1 MSPEISEGN
10 DFEREVRN
18 LLGKHV
24 KNEKIIL
31 EKTSQPEFG
40 DVSFPCFTL
49 SKEMKKSPVKIAEEL
64 SKKIK
69 PADLVK
75 GVEAKGG
82 YLNFFA
88 DWGKIFRDVYE
99 RIENDPKKFGSEKA
113 GKKEKILIEYSAPNT
128 NKPLHLGHVRNNS
141 LGMALSRILGF
152 SGFDVVKVN
161 LVNDRGIHICKS
173 MLAYMLFGDGKT
185 PESEGKKGDHF
196 VGDYYVLYN
205 KKSKEDPSLESRA
218 RDLLKKWEDGD
229 KETIELWKR
238 MNSWTFDGFRK
249 TYKEYGC
256 EFDKWY
262 YESKTYELGKKF
274 VTEGLRKGIFSRGEE
289 GEIYIDL
296 TGQGLDK
303 KILMR
308 SDGTTVY
315 MTQDLGT
322 TKLKYDDFHPDR
334 MIWVVASEQNYH
346 FQVLFKIIDILGYEW
361 SKKCYHLNY
370 GMVFLPE
377 GKMKS
382 REGNVVDAD
391 DLLENLTKDAVTEI
405 KKRDIIQGADEIK
418 KTARM
423 ISLGAI
429 KFYMLRT
436 NPMKDVSFNP
446 KESLSFEGD
455 TGPFIQYSHA
465 RIEGIL
471 RRLGKTGKNPDF
483 SLLSSPEE
491 RDLMRMVCSFPDAVK
506 QAGDKYTPSVIT
518 GYLLDVAKSFNRFYE
533 KHNVM
538 KSGDDVKAARTSLIK
553 SVRVVI
559 RNGLDLLGIEAPER
573 M

>member
-1 MSPEISEGN
+1 MTSEN
-10 DFEREVRN
+10 MFEREVKN
-18 LLGKHV
+18 LLGKYV
-24 KNEKIIL
+24 NKDKIVL
-31 EKTSQPEFG
+31 EKTAQPEFG
-40 DVSFPCFTL
+40 DVAFPCFTL
-49 SKEMKKSPVKIAEEL
+49 SKEMRKSPVVIAEEL

-69 PADLVK
+69 PVDLVSK
-75 GVEAKGG
+75 IDAKGG

-88 DWGKIFRDVYE
+88 DWGKIFNGVYE
-99 RIENDPKKFGSEKA
+99 EIEKKPEGFGS
-113 GKKEKILIEYSAPNT
+113 GNPDKKEKILVEYSAPNT
-128 NKPLHLGHVRNNS
+128 NKPLHLGHIRNNS
-141 LGMALSRILGF
+141 LGMSLSSILEF

-173 MLAYMLFGDGKT
+173 MIAYMLFGNGKT

-196 VGDYYVLYN
+196 VGEYYVLYN
-205 KKSKEDPSLESRA
+205 EKSKDDPSLERKSKE
-218 RDLLKKWEDGD
+218 LLKKWENGD
-229 KETIELWKR
+229 KDTMNLWKR
-238 MNSWTFDGFRK
+238 MNSWTLDGFKK
-249 TYKEYGC
+249 TYEDYGC

-274 VTEGLRKGIFSRGEE
+274 VVDGLKKGLFKKGDE

-296 TGQGLDK
+296 SKQGLDK
-303 KILMR
+303 KILVR

-322 TKLKYDDFHPDR
+322 TKLKNDDFDPDR

-346 FQVLFKIIDILGYEW
+346 FQVLFKILEILGHEW
-361 SKKCYHLNY
+361 AKNCYHLNY

-391 DLLENLTKDAVTEI
+391 DLLENLTKEAVKEI
-405 KKRDIIQGADEIK
+405 KKRGNIQGKNEIE
-418 KTARM
+418 KTARI

-429 KFYMLRT
+429 KFYMLKT

-446 KESLSFEGD
+446 KDSLSFEGD
-455 TGPFIQYSHA
+455 TGPFVQYSHA

-471 RRLGKTGKNPDF
+471 RRLGKIKKKPDF
-483 SLLSSPEE
+483 SLMNSPEE
-491 RDLMRMVCSFPDAVK
+491 NDLMRIIYIFPDVVK
-506 QAGDKYTPSVIT
+506 QSSEKYSPSIVAS
-518 GYLLDVAKSFNRFYE
+518 YLLDVAKSFNRFYE

-538 KSGDDVKAARTSLIK
+538 KSSDDVKAARTALIK
-553 SVRVVI
+553 SVRIVI
-559 RNGLDLLGIEAPER
+559 RNGLKLLGIESPGR